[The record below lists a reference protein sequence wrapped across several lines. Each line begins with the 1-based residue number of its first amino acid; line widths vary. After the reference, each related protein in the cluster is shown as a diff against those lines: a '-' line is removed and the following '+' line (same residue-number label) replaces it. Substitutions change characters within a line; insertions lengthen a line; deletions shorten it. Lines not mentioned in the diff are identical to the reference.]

1 MTIDDT
7 FWLAAKRKGFVR
19 FIVETG
25 LPFSLIMFIATGVI
39 YDQFGDVFLF
49 FYVLND
55 FFVWLVGGV
64 FFGIYQWYNLK
75 RRASGQV

>member
-1 MTIDDT
+1 MTINDT

-25 LPFSLIMFIATGVI
+25 FPFSLVMFIATGVI
-39 YDQFGDVFLF
+39 YDQFGDGFLNF
-49 FYVLND
+49 NVLKYML
-55 FFVWLVGGV
+55 VWLVGGA

-75 RRASGQV
+75 RRASREV